1 MSGLAGPALGL
12 GYSPGT
18 MSVDAGGAWL
28 DADFARGR
36 FRFAGRSLAS
46 EAQFRTAVGGTVPA
60 SGQLVIGPHVA
71 EAAPELLSDG
81 NFVSGSATDWSGFGS
96 TVAVVSGALR
106 VTGGGGSASGAYR
119 SIVGRVHSAGRAYR
133 LVGDVWRE
141 TSSNVTLGFGA
152 GGEGTANYAQTANL
166 TVTTPSQAV
175 LYCGGFNVSTASIA
189 LRNLTNPST
198 GHYWADNLSLR
209 EALPCAGFRAGALCG
224 VLEATTPASGGA
236 GGVVFQ
242 ADDNAE
248 FNGNWF
254 ERNFVRLI
262 WDASQ
267 HLRFIVSFGGSG
279 SQVEQVNLD
288 LGVVAPGSAFTVGF
302 SARDGEYRAAL
313 MGQPVQQALSGTFP
327 GLAAL
332 RLGRGRSSVSG
343 LWTGSIARLRLFSE
357 PMGEEQFAGLV
368 AGAGVVAWGDSLT
381 AGAGATGGS
390 TGSAT
395 YPAVA
400 QTLFSPRRAVLRQ
413 GVGGQTATQIAARMN
428 AVPILVTISGG
439 AIPASGPVAVTDKS
453 VNVLIS
459 SGVYAGSL
467 RGWLA
472 GVEGTMSTDASGN
485 WSFARSV
492 SGTSVAV
499 PANSRF
505 ICAWGQ
511 YLRGCT
517 AWLWLGRNGA
527 EAGHTVLSDIAAA
540 VAALGHRRYLIG
552 GILPSTGDSAGGL
565 AQLAVLNGQLTSTY
579 GDRFVN
585 LLSILSAA
593 ANGSPED
600 AGDVAAGFVPRSLRS
615 DHLHLN
621 DAGYAIVAQAF
632 YAAHMAKG
640 FG

>member
-1 MSGLAGPALGL
+1 MSGHAGPALGL
-12 GYSPGT
+12 GFSTSTLPAE
-18 MSVDAGGAWL
+18 AGGAWL
-28 DADFARGR
+28 DADFGRGR
-36 FRFAGRSLAS
+36 FRFAGRALANES
-46 EAQFRTAVGGTVPA
+46 QFRLAVGGTVPA
-60 SGQLVIGPHVA
+60 SGHLVIGPHVA
-71 EAAPELLSDG
+71 ETAPELLSDG
-81 NFVSGSATDWSGFGS
+81 NFASGSASDWASTGS
-96 TVAVVSGALR
+96 AVAVASGALR
-106 VTGGGGSASGAYR
+106 VTGSGGNGSGAYR
-119 SIVGRVHSAGRAYR
+119 TIAGLIQSAGRAYR
-133 LVGDVWRE
+133 LSGEIWRE

-152 GGEGTANYAQTANL
+152 GGGGTANYAQTANL
-166 TVTTPSQAV
+166 TGTTPSHAM
-175 LYCGGFNVSTASIA
+175 LYCGGFNPATASIA

-198 GHYWADNLSLR
+198 GIYWADNLSLR
-209 EALPCAGFRAGALCG
+209 EAMPCAGFRAGALCG

-254 ERNFVRLI
+254 ERNFIRLI

-267 HLRFIVSFGGSG
+267 RLRFVVSFGGSG

-288 LGVVAPGSAFTVGF
+288 LGVVAAGSAFAVAF

-313 MGQPVQQALSGTFP
+313 MGQPAQQALSGTFP

-343 LWTGSIARLRLFSE
+343 LWTGSIGRLRLFAE
-357 PMGEEQFAGLV
+357 PMGEEQFAALV
-368 AGAGVVAWGDSLT
+368 AGSGIVAWGDSLT
-381 AGAGATGGS
+381 ASAGATGGS

-413 GVGGQTATQIAARMN
+413 GMGGQTSTQIAARMN
-428 AVPILVTISGG
+428 ALPILVTVSGG
-439 AIPASGPVAVTDKS
+439 AIPASGAVALTDKS
-453 VNVLIS
+453 INILVN
-459 SGVYAGSL
+459 SGGYAGTM

-472 GVEGTMSTDASGN
+472 GVEGTMSTDGSGN

-492 SGTSVAV
+492 AGTSVPV
-499 PANSRF
+499 EANTRF

-511 YLRGCT
+511 YLRAYT

-527 EAGHTVLSDIAAA
+527 QAGRTVLGDIAAA
-540 VAALGHRRYLIG
+540 VASLGHSRYLIG
-552 GILPSTGDSAGGL
+552 GILPSTADSGAGL
-565 AQLAVLNGQLTSTY
+565 TQLATLNAQLASAY

-585 LLSILSAA
+585 LHSVLSAA

-600 AGDVAAGFVPRSLRS
+600 ASDVAAGFVPRSLRS

-621 DAGYAIVAQAF
+621 DAGYALVAQAF
-632 YAAHMAKG
+632 HAAHMAKG
-640 FG
+640 F